1 MRGVPSGVLTL
12 YRINT
17 SAGSWSP
24 CGRIVDGVDPSL
36 ASITLDEQSS
46 TAIRSIPGTEDGPVW
61 LPAPRAA
68 FARACD
74 ALAHESD
81 AWIWPTQQCPVSDVP
96 SLRSFLEAR
105 PAWRFLLDPV
115 GMLTPEMLPRADDH
129 LMRIFLALGGRRELG
144 AVLICDARVDDGQLV
159 RVPLGEGCLPIDAM
173 LAAWRSSGAE
183 HAPVGVLTPAN
194 AQRLARAGHAP
205 ERSTL

>member
-1 MRGVPSGVLTL
+1 MKGVPSGVLTL

-17 SAGSWSP
+17 SNGSWTP

-46 TAIRSIPGTEDGPVW
+46 TAIRGISGTENEPVW

-74 ALAHESD
+74 ALAHEAV
-81 AWIWPTQQCPVSDVP
+81 AWIWPTQQSPISDVP
-96 SLRSFLEAR
+96 SLRSFLDAR
-105 PAWRFLLDPV
+105 PNWRFLLDPV
-115 GMLTPEMLPRADDH
+115 AMLTPEMLPRADDY
-129 LMRIFLALGGRRELG
+129 LMRIFMAMGGRRELG

-173 LAAWRSSGAE
+173 VAAWRASGAG
-183 HAPVGVLTPAN
+183 HAPVGVLTPAD
-194 AQRLARAGHAP
+194 AQRLARAGHVP